1 MSETRTYTF
10 AGFVLVVSQDASGW
24 RASVNGI
31 ELDAHFD
38 TAAAAW
44 AAGIRDADSRSRFD
58 SWLHRLTAAA

>member
-44 AAGIRDADSRSRFD
+44 AAKESGMR
-58 SWLHRLTAAA
+58 TAAADSTPGFTG